1 MPVSSF
7 APEFLE
13 LFKSAAQEEVILP
26 IGDTKRATHL
36 RFRLHMLRRDMRK
49 EQHTLTTIAN
59 SVQFLITP
67 EGNLRCVPADESY
80 LSAFKEAGIEI
91 SEVLPSPSGTPLSKV
106 ERADATEVV
115 KNFLKS
121 GENK

>member
-7 APEFLE
+7 APEYLE
-13 LFKSAAQEEVILP
+13 LFKLAAQEEVLIP
-26 IGDTKRATHL
+26 IGNKKRAIRM
-36 RFRLHMLRRDMRK
+36 RFRINMLRRAMRQ
-49 EQHTLTTIAN
+49 EGHSLTTIAN
-59 SVQFLITP
+59 SVQFILTP
-67 EGNLRCVPADESY
+67 EFNLRCVPADVDY
-80 LSAFKEAGIEI
+80 LGPLKAAGIEI
-91 SEVLPSPSGTPLSKV
+91 APHAPSPSGLELPKV